1 MIKKTWYNL
10 AKYILLYFITQ
21 SVIFL
26 AVLVSLIGHI
36 ARYTPSSGKLKHL
49 KNINR
54 KSYQFIF
61 YHHLAFA
68 ITLYC
73 P

>member
-26 AVLVSLIGHI
+26 GVLVSLIGHI
-36 ARYTPSSGKLKHL
+36 ARYTPSSR
-49 KNINR
+49 N
-54 KSYQFIF
+54 
-61 YHHLAFA
+61 
-68 ITLYC
+68 
-73 P
+73 